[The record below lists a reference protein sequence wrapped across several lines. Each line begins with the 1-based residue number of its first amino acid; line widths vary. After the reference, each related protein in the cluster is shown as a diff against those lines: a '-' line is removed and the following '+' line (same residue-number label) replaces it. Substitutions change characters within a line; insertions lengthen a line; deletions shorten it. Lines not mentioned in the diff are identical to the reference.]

1 MGVGKAVRVVA
12 RTSRRVSHT
21 APAVHTVTHTVSGV
35 SHLPSAVGLVSSS
48 VAPVSAAAS
57 STSATAAAAAARQ
70 AAVAKARQHRAKRQS
85 KQIDKHRKDLQRND
99 VSKIRQ
105 KFAKGKRALPGLD
118 TGQTKVAAK
127 VLKTGVKSGASKKE
141 LLAATETGIVESGL
155 RNLKYGDADSEG
167 FRQERTSI
175 YGPKHATSVKLS
187 AQDFF
192 SETAGASKSG
202 TAGQLAQ
209 AVQRSAFPERY
220 DQVKSQAKP
229 IVKAYL
235 HGKAPAKLKQL
246 PGPWSGSRSAVAK
259 GLKGVS
265 GFKGGKR
272 TPAENASVG
281 GSPTSDHLTSNK
293 AAYAKDIPA
302 TGSQGT
308 AIAHKVASNL
318 GIKNLQTGTYNWYTS
333 PKAPGYRFQILW
345 QVEGH
350 FDHVH
355 VGAEYVGAGASSTSV
370 PGGAGV
376 ATATA
381 GRGAVSPSA
390 ATAGTSVGKAT
401 SQTEAARTKAKTS
414 SAKKQ
419 GKLISSYISK
429 PGQPAAST
437 TVPLVSA
444 RNFAGKTAVRRRT
457 SLGL

>member
-1 MGVGKAVRVVA
+1 VA
-12 RTSRRVSHT
+12 
-21 APAVHTVTHTVSGV
+21 G
-35 SHLPSAVGLVSSS
+35 G
-48 VAPVSAAAS
+48 
-57 STSATAAAAAARQ
+57 
-70 AAVAKARQHRAKRQS
+70 
-85 KQIDKHRKDLQRND
+85 
-99 VSKIRQ
+99 
-105 KFAKGKRALPGLD
+105 
-118 TGQTKVAAK
+118 
-127 VLKTGVKSGASKKE
+127 
-141 LLAATETGIVESGL
+141 
-155 RNLKYGDADSEG
+155 
-167 FRQERTSI
+167 
-175 YGPKHATSVKLS
+175 
-187 AQDFF
+187 
-192 SETAGASKSG
+192 
-202 TAGQLAQ
+202 
-209 AVQRSAFPERY
+209 
-220 DQVKSQAKP
+220 
-229 IVKAYL
+229 
-235 HGKAPAKLKQL
+235 KLKAGSTAKKL

-281 GSPTSDHLTSNK
+281 GSPTSDHLTTNK

-401 SQTEAARTKAKTS
+401 SQTEAARAKAKTS

-444 RNFAGKTAVRRRT
+444 KNFAGKTAVRRRT